1 VRGWAR
7 SIGGRLAALSALAT
21 VVALLVAGWAIAGVL
36 ERFVTRG
43 IDQRLDA
50 QIALL
55 ASTVG
60 ADGRVDARLLRSHRG
75 LLTMGREWRWTM
87 RTPRETLGDA
97 ELATLPMQGVFRH
110 RRPGPLPGEDDGP
123 PMPADRDG
131 APTPLDGTTP
141 EGTPLHARRYALA
154 TAGGAVTI
162 TVAAPRAVI
171 ARPIREAV
179 TPLLLALAVLGAL
192 LGAATWLQLRVG
204 LRPLHALRDAVA
216 ALRAGR
222 IDRIDEDQPSELRP
236 LAIELN
242 ALAADTEAA
251 LATARLS
258 AANLA
263 HALKTPVATL
273 ALAVA
278 DDPVRRRQVERID
291 ATIRHHLGRAR
302 AGAGRPPATPLAP
315 AIADLCGV
323 VARLHADRGV
333 GIGHEIDPEMTVRL
347 DAHDLDELAGNLID
361 NAARHARTRVRVT
374 ADHDGRTVTLRVIDD
389 GPGIAAADRARAT
402 EAGVR
407 LDERG
412 DGHGFGLAIVRDIA
426 ALHGGALVLDETL
439 GGGLTAAV
447 TLPA

>member
-1 VRGWAR
+1 MTWWPR

-21 VVALLVAGWAIAGVL
+21 IVALAIAGWAIAGVL

-55 ASTVG
+55 ASTIG
-60 ADGRVDARLLRSHRG
+60 ADGRIDAQRLRSHRG
-75 LLTMGREWRWTM
+75 LLTMGRDWRWLI
-87 RTPRETLGDA
+87 RTPRGTLGDG
-97 ELATLPMQGVFRH
+97 ELATMTMRSAPRHH
-110 RRPGPLPGEDDGP
+110 RRDDRRDDGP
-123 PMPADRDG
+123 PPPDDRD
-131 APTPLDGTTP
+131 AALTPLDGIAAD
-141 EGTPLHARRYALA
+141 GIDLHARRYLFAVP
-154 TAGGAVTI
+154 GGVVTI
-162 TVAAPRAVI
+162 AVAAPRAVI
-171 ARPIREAV
+171 ARPIREAM
-179 TPLLLALAVLGAL
+179 TPLLLALVILGAL
-192 LGAATWLQLRVG
+192 LAAAAWLQLRIG
-204 LRPLHALRDAVA
+204 LRPLRALRDAVA
-216 ALRAGR
+216 ALRAGA

-236 LAIELN
+236 LATELN
-242 ALAADTEAA
+242 ALAADTQASLAA
-251 LATARLS
+251 ARLS

-315 AIADLCGV
+315 AIADLCEV
-323 VARLHADRGV
+323 VARLHADRGI
-333 GIGHEIDPEMTVRL
+333 GIGHHIPADLAVRL

-361 NAARHARTRVRVT
+361 NAARHASTRVDVT
-374 ADHDGRTVTLRVIDD
+374 AMRDGRTIALRVVDD
-389 GPGIAAADRARAT
+389 GPGIPAVDRVRAT
-402 EAGVR
+402 EPGVR

-412 DGHGFGLAIVRDIA
+412 DGHGFGLTIVRDIA
-426 ALHGGALVLDETL
+426 ALHGGALVLDETP
-439 GGGLTAAV
+439 GGGLTATV

>member
-1 VRGWAR
+1 VTWWPR

-21 VVALLVAGWAIAGVL
+21 IVALAIAGWAITGVL

-55 ASTVG
+55 ASTIG
-60 ADGRVDARLLRSHRG
+60 ADGRIDAQRLRSHRG
-75 LLTMGREWRWTM
+75 LLTMGRDWRWLI
-87 RTPRETLGDA
+87 RTPHGTLGDG
-97 ELATLPMQGVFRH
+97 ELATMTMRSAPRHH
-110 RRPGPLPGEDDGP
+110 RRDDRRDDGP
-123 PMPADRDG
+123 PPPDDRD
-131 APTPLDGTTP
+131 AALTPLDGIAAD
-141 EGTPLHARRYALA
+141 GIDLHARRYLFAVP
-154 TAGGAVTI
+154 GGVVTI
-162 TVAAPRAVI
+162 AVAAPRAVI
-171 ARPIREAV
+171 ARPIREAM
-179 TPLLLALAVLGAL
+179 TPLLLALVILGAL
-192 LGAATWLQLRVG
+192 LAAAAWLQLRIG
-204 LRPLHALRDAVA
+204 LRPLRALRDGVA
-216 ALRAGR
+216 ALRAGA

-236 LAIELN
+236 LATELN
-242 ALAADTEAA
+242 ALAADTQASLAA
-251 LATARLS
+251 ARLS

-273 ALAVA
+273 SLAVA

-315 AIADLCGV
+315 AIADLCEV
-323 VARLHADRGV
+323 VARLHADRGID
-333 GIGHEIDPEMTVRL
+333 IGHDIPADLAVRL

-361 NAARHARTRVRVT
+361 NAARHARTRVDVT
-374 ADHDGRTVTLRVIDD
+374 AMRDGRTIALRVVDD
-389 GPGIAAADRARAT
+389 GPGIPAVDRIRAT

-412 DGHGFGLAIVRDIA
+412 DGHGFGLTIVRDIA
-426 ALHGGALVLDETL
+426 ALHGGALMLDETP
-439 GGGLTAAV
+439 GGGLTATV